1 MENFMRLCK
10 LLFILINILV
20 AKDVTYKIHNSTI
33 QDQQNLITI
42 IKQIKQIENLVNEF
56 YDFARIPKP
65 LFSENNIIDI
75 IKSNLL
81 LLNKIDETISI
92 KFNANEINQI
102 VLQCDYEQISR
113 CIFNLIKNS
122 IESIQEKFIKTPDL
136 AKKIDIEIQSKSDY
150 IEIVI
155 TDNGTGFSEKNIK
168 NIFKPYFT
176 TKSYGSGLG
185 LSIVNKIINDHNG
198 TIKFITHDQ
207 GAKVILNFPN
217 NV

>member
-1 MENFMRLCK
+1 MPKPIFKKNNISTILNQNIK
-10 LLFILINILV
+10 LL
-20 AKDVTYKIHNSTI
+20 K
-33 QDQQNLITI
+33 
-42 IKQIKQIENLVNEF
+42 E
-56 YDFARIPKP
+56 
-65 LFSENNIIDI
+65 ID
-75 IKSNLL
+75 S
-81 LLNKIDETISI
+81 TISI
-92 KFNANEINQI
+92 FFKSNKDSIYLNCDNEQ
-102 VLQCDYEQISR
+102 LSR
-113 CIFNLIKNS
+113 VFFNLIKNS
-122 IESIQEKFIKTPDL
+122 IESIQEKFIKNPDF

-198 TIKFITHDQ
+198 TIKFINHDQ

-217 NV
+217 NVQ